1 MYWDTVV
8 SYMAD
13 SSTAASGGP
22 DDGDAIDALTADLFG
37 EPALLDLDAHLDLF
51 EEVAARPRFGILYAL
66 REEGNL
72 SAKELGE
79 TLGRSE
85 NGLHYHLDRLVDAG
99 LVANRRQSAPD
110 REGLY
115 SYYELTGLGADLIDA
130 VVAFIDA
137 ERTALEEY

>member
-1 MYWDTVV
+1 
-8 SYMAD
+8 MAD
-13 SSTAASGGP
+13 SSTADTGAA
-22 DDGDAIDALTADLFG
+22 DEGDAIDALTADLFG
-37 EPALLDLDAHLDLF
+37 EPALLDLDGHLELF

-99 LVANRRQSAPD
+99 LVANRRQSVPD